1 MKFKIINLRRK
12 IYEHL
17 KHKALSYESGQSQE
31 LKSYQKDQQ
40 KYSLRKFEES
50 NIEELID
57 SVSMSDTIYLGDFH
71 TFDQNI
77 RNVLRIL
84 KVIINKKNNCIITL
98 EMVDARYQFYIDT
111 YLEGHITDLEF
122 LESIDYHDSWRFPW
136 SHYKLIFE
144 LAKKYKIKIIGLN
157 TIGTLSERDQFAAK
171 LIQATHKN
179 DQKAQVLVVYGE
191 LHISSNKIPK
201 LVKQNNQKLTD
212 TIIHQN
218 LDEVYWKELEKNQTN
233 KIIKFT
239 DNEFCINSA
248 PPWIK
253 YESMIYWY
261 ENLSDDPDFDIHE
274 YIIENGI
281 KIFNE
286 ETHDNFFHICHEM
299 IKAIKINFDVDELE
313 DFNLYDHTRLD
324 FIEDKI
330 FEIKDSG
337 VANFYQNLILTGQSF
352 RLPDQKTFY
361 CSSYSMNRISYLAGI
376 HIYHYFLNKKNNNA
390 YSILTSKSQEQ
401 KFVHFVLESLF
412 AFFFSKVINPH
423 RKCEM
428 YIDLRNSQA
437 QTNDEHAKKILTMS
451 IHSLDQSELEG
462 NLKGFHTSTIHE
474 SALYVGHILGE
485 YLYEHVF
492 TKSKMINFEKDFL
505 NTSPDNFSFQRIK
518 KLLLKNTNYKTHQKR
533 YF

>member
-1 MKFKIINLRRK
+1 MKLEIINLRKK
-12 IYEHL
+12 IFEHL
-17 KHKALSYESGQSQE
+17 KHKAFAYEGGQSLE

-40 KYSLRKFEES
+40 EYSLRKFEAS
-50 NIEELID
+50 DIEELIG
-57 SVSMSDTIYLGDFH
+57 SVSKSDTIYLGDFH

-84 KVIINKKNNCIITL
+84 KVIINKKNNCIVAL
-98 EMVDARYQFYIDT
+98 EMVDAKYQFYIDT

-144 LAKKYKIKIIGLN
+144 LAKEHDIKIIALN
-157 TIGTLSERDQFAAK
+157 TSGTLTERDNFAAK
-171 LIQATHKN
+171 LIQLTHRN
-179 DQKAQVLVVYGE
+179 YHDAQVLVVYGE
-191 LHISSNKIPK
+191 LHISPNKIPQ
-201 LVKQNNQKLTD
+201 LVKENNEKLTD

-218 LDEVYWKELEKNQTN
+218 LDEVYWREIQNNQTN

-261 ENLSDDPDFDIHE
+261 ENLCDDPDFDIHE
-274 YIIENGI
+274 YIIENGK
-281 KIFNE
+281 KIFSE
-286 ETHDNFFHICHEM
+286 DTHENFFHICHEM
-299 IKAIKINFDVDELE
+299 IKAIKIDFNVDELE
-313 DFNLYDHTRLD
+313 DFNLHDHTRLEY
-324 FIEDKI
+324 IEEKI
-330 FEIKDSG
+330 FEFKDVG
-337 VANFYQNLILTGQSF
+337 IANFYQHLVLTGQSF
-352 RLPDQKTFY
+352 RLPDQNTFY

-376 HIYHYFLNKKNNNA
+376 HIYHYFLNKNNNDA
-390 YSILTSKSQEQ
+390 YTILAGNSQEQ
-401 KFVHFVLESLF
+401 KFVHLVLESLF

-428 YIDLRNSQA
+428 YIDLRNSQGLTKVE
-437 QTNDEHAKKILTMS
+437 QTKKILTAA
-451 IHSLDQSELEG
+451 INSLDESDLEG
-462 NLKGFHTSTIHE
+462 NFKGFHIETIHE
-474 SALYVGHILGE
+474 SALFVGHILGE

-492 TKSKMINFEKDFL
+492 TKSKKINLEADFL
-505 NTSPDNFSFQRIK
+505 NTTPDNFSFQRIK
-518 KLLLKNTNYKTHQKR
+518 KLLLKDNPYKTHQKR